1 MRSLIT
7 NGTVVTAL
15 GSYEADV
22 LIESGT
28 IAQIGRDLEA
38 ADAETIDASGKYVM
52 PGAID
57 VHTHLDT
64 PWGTGYTTV
73 DDWRAGSVGAACGGT
88 TAVVDFALQTPGQS
102 LREAIDGWHAKAE
115 GKSVIDYSFH
125 AMVMDLNEQVLA
137 EIPQMID
144 REGIPSF
151 KVFMAYKGIVQ
162 ADDET
167 LLKTMITANDNGGL
181 VMVHA
186 ENGDAIQ
193 VLQDRFAA
201 AGDLGVEFWPK
212 SRPPELEAEAAHR
225 AIVLAGLVDAP
236 LYIVHISSALTVEE
250 VARGREQGVRVYGET
265 CPQYLVLDESNYL
278 RDDGAKWVMAPPLRD
293 ASNQEPL
300 WRGLAVGNLHTVAT
314 DHSAWP
320 LKDFKDQSLDDF
332 RHMIQGAPGIE
343 ERPASVWTH
352 GVEAGRISMNRFVDV
367 VSTTPAKLF
376 GMYPRKGDIAVGSDA
391 DIVVWDP
398 TVSWTLGLDQIHGNT
413 DYSTFEGLEVK
424 GAPALV
430 MSRGRV
436 LVRDREYV
444 GGDGGGEFVRRE
456 TFSAP

>member
-22 LIESGT
+22 LVDGGT
-28 IAQIGRDLEA
+28 IVQIGRDLA
-38 ADAETIDASGKYVM
+38 PGDAETIDASGKYVM

-73 DDWRAGSVGAACGGT
+73 DDWRAGSIGAACGGT
-88 TAVVDFALQTPGQS
+88 TTVVDFALQTPGAS
-102 LREAIDGWHAKAE
+102 LKESIDGWHAKAE
-115 GKSVIDYSFH
+115 GKSVIDYGFH

-137 EIPQMID
+137 EIPTMIAN
-144 REGIPSF
+144 EGIPSF

-167 LLKTMITANDNGGL
+167 LLKTMITANEHGGL

-278 RDDGAKWVMAPPLRD
+278 RGDGAKWVMAPPLRD

-320 LKDFKDQSLDDF
+320 LKDFKDESLDDF

-343 ERPASVWTH
+343 ERPASVFTY
-352 GVEAGRISMNRFVDV
+352 GVGAGRLSLSRFVDV
-367 VSTTPAKLF
+367 VSTMPAKLF
-376 GMYPRKGDIAVGSDA
+376 GIHPQKGDIAVGSDA
-391 DIVVWDP
+391 DIVIWDP
-398 TVSWTLGLDQIHGNT
+398 NVEWTLGLDQIHGNT
-413 DYSTFEGLEVK
+413 DYSTFEGIDVK

-430 MSRGRV
+430 LSRGRV

-444 GGDGGGEFVRRE
+444 GGDGGGEFLRRS

>member
-1 MRSLIT
+1 MRSLIA
-7 NGTVVTAL
+7 NGKVVTAV
-15 GSYEADV
+15 GTYSADV
-22 LIESGT
+22 LIEDEK
-28 IAQIGRDLEA
+28 IIQIGRNLTTENVQL
-38 ADAETIDASGKYVM
+38 IDAAEKYVM

-73 DDWRAGSVGAACGGT
+73 DDWRSGSIGAACGGT
-88 TAVVDFALQTPGQS
+88 TTIIDFALQKEGQS
-102 LREAIDGWHAKAE
+102 LKESIDEWHSRSE
-115 GKSVIDYSFH
+115 GKSVVDYGFH

-137 EIPQMID
+137 DIPQLID
-144 REGIPSF
+144 EEGISSF

-167 LLKTMITANDNGGL
+167 LLKTMITASEHGGL

-201 AGDLGVEFWPK
+201 AGNLGVEFWPQ

-225 AIVLAGLVDAP
+225 AITLAGLIDAP

-250 VARGREQGVRVYGET
+250 VARGRERGIQVYGET
-265 CPQYLVLDESNYL
+265 CPQYLLLDETKYL
-278 RDDGAKWVMAPPLRD
+278 QSDGAKWVMAPPLRN
-293 ASNQEPL
+293 ASNQEHL

-320 LKDFKDQSLDDF
+320 LKGFKDQSLDDF

-343 ERPASVWTH
+343 ERPASIYTY
-352 GVEAGRISMNRFVDV
+352 GVGGGHISLNRFVEII
-367 VSTTPAKLF
+367 STMPAKLF
-376 GMYPRKGDIAVGSDA
+376 GLYPQKGDIAVGSDA

-398 TVSWTLGLDQIHGNT
+398 KASWTLGLNQIHGNT
-413 DYSTFEGLEVK
+413 DYSTFEGLEVQ
-424 GAPALV
+424 GAPSIV
-430 MSRGRV
+430 ISRGRI
-436 LVRDREYV
+436 LVRDREYI
-444 GGDGGGEFVRRE
+444 GSEGGGKFLKRSL
-456 TFSAP
+456 FSAP